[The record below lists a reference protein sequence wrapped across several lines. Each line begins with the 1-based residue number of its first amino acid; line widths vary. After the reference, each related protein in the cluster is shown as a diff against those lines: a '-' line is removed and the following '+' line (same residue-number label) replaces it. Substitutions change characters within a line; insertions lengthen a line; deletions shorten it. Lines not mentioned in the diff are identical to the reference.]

1 MLTETTMEKKEGL
14 DQPRTAY
21 EIAESWLNAFEHAW
35 REGEREQLESLFL
48 EESHWRD
55 LLAFTWTITPHDGR
69 QSVIDS
75 LLTHA
80 PRVNARNFQIDEKR
94 TPPRQ
99 VRRTGESVI
108 EAIFRFETDHAR
120 CHGVLRLPV
129 ERPEKAW
136 VFSSSVTELKGHEE
150 PILDR
155 RPTGAAFSRNFGGK
169 NWSDLRAAEQDLHE
183 HGANVRMI
191 QRGSTTVVSVK
202 AAGFNN
208 TVHYEENIPLE
219 DAELPPMSEAVSA
232 IRDDFVRRRGYWTP
246 MRDTIGYLMPD
257 YFKHFI
263 NVCMTPWENGS
274 LEPLERELL
283 YIAIDTSVTHTY
295 EPGIRMHIQ
304 NALRYGATRGQ
315 ILEVFQLAA
324 LLGTEGYVLA
334 MRELAGRPAQ
344 NDSVRA

>member
-1 MLTETTMEKKEGL
+1 MEDNTLKL
-14 DQPRTAY
+14 
-21 EIAESWLNAFEHAW
+21 H
-35 REGEREQLESLFL
+35 
-48 EESHWRD
+48 D
-55 LLAFTWTITPHDGR
+55 LLSQFPPAMQGAMSTQPFFDDIDAFWKAVYQGPHLSMR
-69 QSVIDS
+69 M
-75 LLTHA
+75 
-80 PRVNARNFQIDEKR
+80 K
-94 TPPRQ
+94 
-99 VRRTGESVI
+99 
-108 EAIFRFETDHAR
+108 
-120 CHGVLRLPV
+120 
-129 ERPEKAW
+129 
-136 VFSSSVTELKGHEE
+136 EL
-150 PILDR
+150 IMI
-155 RPTGAAFSRNFGGK
+155 AF
-169 NWSDLRAAEQDLHE
+169 
-183 HGANVRMI
+183 HGASSALNKEALSRHI
-191 QRGSTTVVSVK
+191 DR
-202 AAGFNN
+202 ALLAGA
-208 TVHYEENIPLE
+208 TESEILEVLATIIPLANHPLYVAIPVLQEELRRVGRDE

-246 MRDTIGYLMPD
+246 MRDTIGCLMPD